1 MSASAGAGAATPA
14 PAVAVPFRDW
24 VAVIGGVLGAFM
36 AVLDIQ
42 ITNASLADIQ
52 GALGASLDEGSWIST
67 GYLIAEIIV
76 IPLTGWLSGVFGLRR
91 YILVNAALFLVFS
104 MLCGTAT
111 SLNQMIFYRVGQ
123 GFTGGVLIPLA
134 FTIILIKLPPAR
146 RAIGSALFGF
156 SATFAPAIGPT
167 IGGWLT
173 DNYSW
178 HWIFYINIVPGIA
191 LMTMIWLGLDRAPAK
206 LDRLLRGD
214 WIGIATM
221 AVGLGCLEYM
231 LEEGQRKDWF
241 GDDTIRACGW
251 LAAICLSFFLVWEL
265 TRKEPF
271 IDLRLLGRR
280 SLGAATA
287 INFASG
293 FALYGSVFI
302 LPLYLSSVQG
312 YDALQIGEVQ
322 MWMGL
327 PQPALFLCVPFILR
341 YVDSRVVCGIG
352 LAMFAASCF
361 INGTTMT
368 HDTGMD
374 QLELA
379 QVVRALGQ
387 PLLMAPLA
395 QMATIG
401 IGPQQAGSASALF
414 NMMRNLGGSVGI
426 ALLSTAADQREH
438 YHFSI
443 VAERIT
449 HNSAQAADWL
459 ARASAALAARGG
471 DAATQAVAEMANMVR
486 REAYVMAYAD
496 CFMLIGVVLVLA
508 IGGVFF
514 LARTKPGGAGGAA
527 H

>member
-1 MSASAGAGAATPA
+1 MSTAAAGALPAARPA
-14 PAVAVPFRDW
+14 AVPLRDW
-24 VAVIGGVLGAFM
+24 IAVIGGVLGAFM

-52 GALGASLDEGSWIST
+52 GSLGASLDEGSWIST

-76 IPLTGWLSGVFGLRR
+76 IPLTGWLSEVFGLRR
-91 YILVNAALFLVFS
+91 YILVNAGLFLVFS

-111 SLNQMIFYRVGQ
+111 TLNQMILYRIGQ

-134 FTIILIKLPPAR
+134 FTIVLIKLPPAR
-146 RAIGSALFGF
+146 RAIGAAMFGF

-178 HWIFYINIVPGIA
+178 HWIFYINVFPGVA
-191 LMTMIWLGLDRAPAK
+191 LITMIWTGLDRTPSQIG
-206 LDRLLRGD
+206 RLLRGD
-214 WIGIATM
+214 WIGIFAM

-241 GDDTIRACGW
+241 GDDTIRTCGW
-251 LAAICLSFFLVWEL
+251 LAAIFLSFFLIWEL

-271 IDLRLLGRR
+271 IDLRLLMRR

-287 INFASG
+287 INFLAG
-293 FALYGSVFI
+293 LALYGSVFI

-312 YDALQIGEVQ
+312 YNALQIGQVQ

-327 PQPALFLCVPFILR
+327 PQLFVFPFLPLILR
-341 YVDSRVVCGIG
+341 YIDSRVVCGIG
-352 LAMFAASCF
+352 LTLFAASCF

-368 HDTGMD
+368 HDTGID
-374 QLELA
+374 QLEFSQL
-379 QVVRALGQ
+379 VRALGQ
-387 PLLMAPLA
+387 PLLMSPLA

-401 IGPQQAGSASALF
+401 ISPQQAGSASALF

-426 ALLSTAADQREH
+426 AMLSTVADQREH

-443 VAERIT
+443 IAERIT
-449 HNSAQAADWL
+449 HNSAQAAEWL
-459 ARASAALAARGG
+459 AHMTQALASRGA
-471 DAATQAVAEMANMVR
+471 DASTQALAGMAQTAR

-496 CFMLIGVVLVLA
+496 CFTLIGVALVLA
-508 IGGVFF
+508 ILGVFF
-514 LARTKPGGAGGAA
+514 LSRARPGAGGAA

>member
-1 MSASAGAGAATPA
+1 MSTALGAGPVAAARPA
-14 PAVAVPFRDW
+14 AVPARDW
-24 VAVIGGVLGAFM
+24 IAVIGGVLGAFM

-76 IPLTGWLSGVFGLRR
+76 IPLTGWLSQVFGLRR
-91 YILVNAALFLVFS
+91 YILVNAVLFLGFS

-111 SLNQMIFYRVGQ
+111 TLNQMILYRIGQ

-146 RAIGSALFGF
+146 RAIGSAMFGF

-178 HWIFYINIVPGIA
+178 HWIFYINLIPGLVLI
-191 LMTMIWLGLDRAPAK
+191 TMIWVGLDRAPSQ
-206 LDRLLRGD
+206 LGRLLRGD
-214 WIGIATM
+214 WIGIAAM

-241 GDDTIRACGW
+241 GDDTIRTCAW

-280 SLGAATA
+280 TLGAATA
-287 INFASG
+287 INFATG
-293 FALYGSVFI
+293 LALYGSVFI

-312 YDALQIGEVQ
+312 YDALQIGQVQ

-327 PQPALFLCVPFILR
+327 PQLFLFPLLPLILR
-341 YVDSRVVCGIG
+341 YVDSRVVCGFG
-352 LAMFAASCF
+352 LTLFAASCF

-368 HDTGMD
+368 HDTGID
-374 QLELA
+374 QLEFS
-379 QVVRALGQ
+379 QFVRALGQ
-387 PLLMAPLA
+387 PLLMSPLA

-426 ALLSTAADQREH
+426 ALLSTVADQREH

-443 VAERIT
+443 VAERVT
-449 HNSAQAADWL
+449 HNSTQAADWL
-459 ARASAALAARGG
+459 ARATQALSARGG
-471 DAATQAVAEMANMVR
+471 DAATQAVAELAQLVR

-496 CFMLIGVVLVLA
+496 CFMLIGLALVVA

-514 LARTKPGGAGGAA
+514 LARARPGGPGGAA